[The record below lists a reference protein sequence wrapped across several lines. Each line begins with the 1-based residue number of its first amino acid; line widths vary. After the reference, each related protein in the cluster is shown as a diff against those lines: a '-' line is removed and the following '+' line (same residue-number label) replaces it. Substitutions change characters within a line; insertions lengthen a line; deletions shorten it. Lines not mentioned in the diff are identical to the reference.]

1 MLVAVCADKG
11 SPGVTTASM
20 VLAAVW
26 PRQVVMVELDPAG
39 GDVAILAKLE
49 SGAPVAAS
57 PGLVG
62 LAAASRIRSND
73 PALVEEHTQTLRGGV
88 RTVPG
93 LTVAEQTAGM
103 TALWPPLTQAFRT
116 ASVDVIADLGR
127 INTNSPVMGV
137 ATAAEVLVVVVTP
150 TLAGVLHARE
160 RISRLSEALTDASG
174 RRPLVVPLVV
184 TRERVASADVRE
196 VNRVLHGTQA
206 GVQPACYLADD
217 PTGVSRLLTGE
228 PVSGRLRRTS
238 LIRSARVVADQIA
251 TTISTVQPVTS

>member
-26 PRQVVMVELDPAG
+26 PRSVVLVELDPAG
-39 GDVAILAKLE
+39 GDVAIIAKLE

-62 LAAASRIRSND
+62 LAAASRIRSSD
-73 PALVEEHTQTLRGGV
+73 PALVEEYTQTLRGGV
-88 RTVPG
+88 RAVPG

-127 INTNSPVMGV
+127 LETASPVMGV
-137 ATAAEVLVVVVTP
+137 ATAAQVLVVVVTP

-160 RISRLSEALTDASG
+160 RVSRLGEVATDG
-174 RRPLVVPLVV
+174 RGWSPLVVPLVV
-184 TRERVASADVRE
+184 TRERFASADVRE
-196 VNRVLHGTQA
+196 VNRVLHGTHG
-206 GVQPACYLADD
+206 GVQPACYLAVD
-217 PTGVSRLLTGE
+217 PVGVSRLVTGE
-228 PVSGRLRRTS
+228 PVSGRLRRTA
-238 LIRSARVVADQIA
+238 LIRSARVVADQVA
-251 TTISTVQPVTS
+251 TTTSTAQPVTS